1 MTVITQRRNPIAV
14 MTSLAMNETGV
25 SHTSHVAKATAPKTI
40 RKMRLM
46 RM

>member
-1 MTVITQRRNPIAV
+1 MTVNAQRRNPIAV
-14 MTSLAMNETGV
+14 MTSLVKKATFV
-25 SHTSHVAKATAPKTI
+25 SHTSQVAKLIAPKTI

>member
-1 MTVITQRRNPIAV
+1 MTVIAQRRNPIAV
-14 MTSLAMNETGV
+14 MTSLAKKAMDV
-25 SHTSHVAKATAPKTI
+25 SHTSQVAKATAPKTI

>member
-1 MTVITQRRNPIAV
+1 MTVIAQRRNPIAV
-14 MTSLAMNETGV
+14 TTSLAKKEMDV
-25 SHTSHVAKATAPKTI
+25 SHTIQVAMLIAPKTI